1 MSSEKQF
8 CENYFVLKPDNASF
22 YDLASFLFSSKSETS
37 KFIESSEEL
46 KGDFWIRW
54 YIFNSLLV
62 QKLLLKV
69 GKPMVLIGNVLELW
83 LNLLSSN
90 GGLLRLITN
99 FFTGKMVRPNRSSAK
114 FTSVVA
120 NLDQRVELD
129 KKISYG
135 NRKYNASLSIM
146 ASKLSYE
153 NEAFVKTIIKDH
165 WNMEFLGFNNFWNDY
180 LEDAA
185 TQAIMFQ
192 DTRVDLNLIVVAFRG
207 TEPFDPEAW
216 RTDVDLSWYEFKG
229 VGKTHSGFMKA
240 LGLQKNRGWP
250 KEIEQGINQ
259 KKYAYYEIRQ
269 RLREL
274 LQKNE
279 NAKFILTGH
288 SLGGAL
294 AILFLTVL
302 AKHEEEW
309 LMHKLEG
316 VYTFGQ
322 PRVGDYQLGGY
333 MENKLKQYDVRYLR
347 FVYCNDIVPRVPYD
361 DDDNDFFTHF
371 GPCLY
376 YNSFYKGKI
385 LKDEPNKNYFSATW
399 AIFKFMN
406 AVWELI
412 RSFIFPYI
420 RGQEYKESWLMKI
433 MRIFGLVFPGLA
445 EHLPPD
451 YVNVTRLGSLPLGLQ
466 DSKVI

>member
-37 KFIESSEEL
+37 KFIEGSEEL
-46 KGDFWIRW
+46 KGDFWRRW
-54 YIFNSLLV
+54 YIFNSLFA
-62 QKLLLKV
+62 QKLLLKF
-69 GKPMVLIGNVLELW
+69 GKPMVQIGNVLELW

-99 FFTGKMVRPNRSSAK
+99 FLTDG
-114 FTSVVA
+114 
-120 NLDQRVELD
+120 
-129 KKISYG
+129 I
-135 NRKYNASLSIM
+135 
-146 ASKLSYE
+146 
-153 NEAFVKTIIKDH
+153 
-165 WNMEFLGFNNFWNDY
+165 LGLQQL
-180 LEDAA
+180 LEW
-185 TQAIMFQ
+185 
-192 DTRVDLNLIVVAFRG
+192 G

-240 LGLQKNRGWP
+240 LGLQKNKGWP

-412 RSFIFPYI
+412 RSFIIPYT
-420 RGQEYKESWLMKI
+420 RGHEYKESWLMKI